1 MLGPVTN
8 TRLLEPPVLKAES
21 EAKQRRL
28 ESQGAYIQKLVEE
41 RGQREAELSEART
54 GAELQA
60 QRIVHLQQVRFMC
73 TKISLNA
80 TEGQASC
87 LIAACFCTVS
97 CIVCGIQC
105 VTQRGRRCRAAQKRR
120 SSSVH

>member
-73 TKISLNA
+73 TKIGLNA
-80 TEGQASC
+80 MCSIEVQA
-87 LIAACFCTVS
+87 
-97 CIVCGIQC
+97 
-105 VTQRGRRCRAAQKRR
+105 
-120 SSSVH
+120 

>member
-1 MLGPVTN
+1 MDFTLTQPPAHSSQGSPVLGPVSPVTN

-73 TKISLNA
+73 TKIGLNA
-80 TEGQASC
+80 MCSIEVQA
-87 LIAACFCTVS
+87 
-97 CIVCGIQC
+97 
-105 VTQRGRRCRAAQKRR
+105 
-120 SSSVH
+120 

>member
-41 RGQREAELSEART
+41 RGQREAELSEARS

-60 QRIVHLQQVRFMC
+60 QRIVHLQQAPFLP
-73 TKISLNA
+73 TKI
-80 TEGQASC
+80 
-87 LIAACFCTVS
+87 V
-97 CIVCGIQC
+97 
-105 VTQRGRRCRAAQKRR
+105 
-120 SSSVH
+120 

>member
-1 MLGPVTN
+1 MDSHSPRPRPHSSQGSPVLGPVTN

-87 LIAACFCTVS
+87 LIAACFVYRVWHSMRYT
-97 CIVCGIQC
+97 
-105 VTQRGRRCRAAQKRR
+105 TWA
-120 SSSVH
+120 